1 MWSFGRYDL
10 KLSEDALLD
19 LTLKEYK
26 ALSDR
31 YKNEQDWL
39 NWRMAMQCAT
49 EVNMHRDPKK
59 TKAVSPQDFMPKRE
73 VKVQT
78 PEQMLANVKLLN
90 SAYGGKVVENG

>member
-1 MWSFGRYDL
+1 LWAFGRYDL
-10 KLSEDALLD
+10 NLSEDGLLD

-31 YKNEQDWL
+31 YKNEQDWF
-39 NWRMAMQCAT
+39 NWRMAMLCAT

-59 TKAVSPQDFMPKRE
+59 TKAVSPQDFMPKA
-73 VKVQT
+73 KAKIQT

-90 SAYGGKVVENG
+90 SAYGGKVIES

>member
-1 MWSFGRYDL
+1 MWAFGRYDL
-10 KLSEDALLD
+10 RLSEDELLD

-39 NWRMAMQCAT
+39 NWRMAMLCAT

-59 TKAVSPQDFMPKRE
+59 TKAVSPQDFMPKSK

-90 SAYGGKVVENG
+90 SAYGGKVIEL